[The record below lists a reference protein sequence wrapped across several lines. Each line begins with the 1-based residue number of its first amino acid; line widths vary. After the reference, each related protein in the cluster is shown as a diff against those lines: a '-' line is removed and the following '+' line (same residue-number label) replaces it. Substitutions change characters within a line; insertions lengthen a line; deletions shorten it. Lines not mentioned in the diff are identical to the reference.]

1 MEQYRNQNQ
10 WQRQNGSRMSGR
22 QQQMRPSMQQAQRAA
37 QENSCACAET
47 SMNNS
52 CQNSPSH
59 RNDNDRMD
67 RTADFMR
74 DMPIG
79 MSYVPMQHWRKIYAA
94 EEGFS
99 KGTIFAELDFPFKY
113 GRCSRK

>member
-10 WQRQNGSRMSGR
+10 WQRQNNARMSGR
-22 QQQMRPSMQQAQRAA
+22 QQMPSSMQQRRTS
-37 QENSCACAET
+37 QENTCACAET
-47 SMNNS
+47 S
-52 CQNSPSH
+52 PSH
-59 RNDNDRMD
+59 RDEKDCMD
-67 RTADFMR
+67 KTADFMR